1 MKICMVSAFLPGFH
15 NVWGGAEREAWRI
28 GELLEK
34 RGEDV
39 IFFTCKPETD
49 KEIPANIYPT
59 KTVKDT
65 IIGGVPYI
73 FDQMSYFG
81 LLPDY
86 VAASNFSELLK
97 REKPDIVHFH
107 NFMPM
112 SLKVVDEAVDLKI
125 PTVLT
130 VYDYKYICI
139 KETLYD
145 DNRGV
150 ICDGNQDRCIE
161 CVGYKKMKGMK
172 KILMTKRKHVFDKV
186 LGNIDRITV
195 LSNNSRELMAKGGF
209 DEEKIRVINLTFDF
223 DEVDKYSPTDEY
235 KLDPGLV
242 LFVGWI
248 QPRKGIDVVLK
259 AFSKVADEIPDAGL
273 VVFGASDSEEYEN
286 QIKSMVNE
294 SNLKDRVEFKGRRP
308 YPEVRDF
315 MTRAN
320 VVVIAEQWP
329 NMSPLTM
336 VEAMAYKRGVVAGAI
351 GGIPEFIEHEKTG
364 FLSKYN
370 DPEEFAE
377 YITRLIK
384 EPELAQKM
392 GESAS
397 EKVRGI
403 FDGNVVVDRY
413 IELYRSLL

>member
-34 RGEDV
+34 RGEEV

-97 REKPDIVHFH
+97 KEKPDVVHFH

-161 CVGYKKMKGMK
+161 CVGHKKMKGMK
-172 KILMTKRKHVFDKV
+172 KILMAKRKHVFDKV

-248 QPRKGIDVVLK
+248 QPRKGIDVVVT
-259 AFSKVADEIPDAGL
+259 AFRKVADEIPDAGL
-273 VVFGASDSEEYEN
+273 VVFGAADSEEYEN
-286 QIKSMVNE
+286 QIKSMVKKLDLE
-294 SNLKDRVEFKGRRP
+294 ARVEFKGRRP
-308 YPEVRDF
+308 YPEVRDY

-370 DPEEFAE
+370 DPGEFAE

-384 EPELAQKM
+384 EPGLAQKM